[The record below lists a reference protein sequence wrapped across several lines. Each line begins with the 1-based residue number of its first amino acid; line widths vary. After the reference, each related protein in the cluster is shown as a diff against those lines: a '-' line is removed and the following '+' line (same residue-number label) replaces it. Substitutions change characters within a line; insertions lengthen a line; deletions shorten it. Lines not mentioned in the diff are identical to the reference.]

1 MGQHRLISLGLLA
14 AMFSSTALAQ
24 TMPTPQMNPAIAAA
38 MRPTDPRTLEQP
50 SDRLSL
56 DVGAPE
62 QFEIRSDL
70 SPDIAGP
77 ARSIPARAPQ
87 EAPALQ
93 LQLNAPASATGLGL
107 DVGIARRTSLS
118 PNGQSG
124 TSTSSGAEVRVGR
137 GLENMVQPFEGRP
150 TWDKP
155 AWYLFAASEDQALVW
170 TPGEPGA
177 TGQDGVRLQ
186 TDRVEIGDLQT
197 GVAMQANGV
206 QASVSYVERDI
217 SYGAGRASENF
228 AGVTITVRR

>member
-1 MGQHRLISLGLLA
+1 MA
-14 AMFSSTALAQ
+14 ALMTTAAVAQ
-24 TMPTPQMNPAIAAA
+24 PAPVPDMNPAIAAA

-50 SDRLSL
+50 NDRLTVDL
-56 DVGAPE
+56 GNPDR
-62 QFEIRSDL
+62 FEMRQDL
-70 SPDIAGP
+70 SPEFVGP
-77 ARSIPARAPQ
+77 VRSAPGISPDA
-87 EAPALQ
+87 APALQ

-107 DVGIARRTSLS
+107 DVGFARRASLS

-124 TSTSSGAEVRVGR
+124 TAFTSGAEVRVGR
-137 GLENMVQPFEGRP
+137 GLENLVQPFEGQP

-155 AWYLFAASEDQALVW
+155 TWYLFAASEDQALVW
-170 TPGEPGA
+170 TPAERGGP
-177 TGQDGVRLQ
+177 GQDGVRLQ

-228 AGVTITVRR
+228 AGVTLTVRR